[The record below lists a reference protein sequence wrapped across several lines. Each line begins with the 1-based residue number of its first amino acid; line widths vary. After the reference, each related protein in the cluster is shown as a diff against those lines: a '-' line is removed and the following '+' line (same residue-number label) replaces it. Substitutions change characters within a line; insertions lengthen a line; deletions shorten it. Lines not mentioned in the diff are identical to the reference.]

1 MKRALIIGNGEEV
14 KKKIIDGIDC
24 DYVVCADG
32 GLEKAKK
39 YGIVPDLIIGDLDS
53 LAPHVL
59 KEYEKNVP
67 LEKFPSEKDL
77 TDMELAIEAAVSK
90 GYKRIVLTGATG
102 TRLDHTLGNIMLMEK
117 YQKAGVNISII
128 DNNNEIKMISDD
140 GELYIEAKE
149 GRYISIIPLTDS
161 IQGLYLEGFKYP
173 LTNVKVQRGSTLCI
187 SNQVKDEAGKVK
199 LRQGKALVFIS
210 KD

>member
-1 MKRALIIGNGEEV
+1 MKEDV
-14 KKKIIDGIDC
+14 
-24 DYVVCADG
+24 
-32 GLEKAKK
+32 
-39 YGIVPDLIIGDLDS
+39 
-53 LAPHVL
+53 
-59 KEYEKNVP
+59 
-67 LEKFPSEKDL
+67 
-77 TDMELAIEAAVSK
+77 
-90 GYKRIVLTGATG
+90 YKRQ
-102 TRLDHTLGNIMLMEK
+102 RLDHTLGNIMLMEK

-187 SNQVKDEAGKVK
+187 SNQVKDKAGKVK